1 MEDSPEQAMATST
14 DLHVALPDNLVAGLD
29 RLAEERGQRRVQVLR
44 EAVAEYLVRTEAE
57 RLVAEMQAYADEM
70 AGHSGEFVAESG
82 EHAAARLLE
91 ETEW

>member
-1 MEDSPEQAMATST
+1 MGTTT

-57 RLVAEMQAYADEM
+57 RLVADMRAYVDEM
-70 AGHSGEFVAESG
+70 AEHSGEFVAESDV
-82 EHAAARLLE
+82 HTVARLLE